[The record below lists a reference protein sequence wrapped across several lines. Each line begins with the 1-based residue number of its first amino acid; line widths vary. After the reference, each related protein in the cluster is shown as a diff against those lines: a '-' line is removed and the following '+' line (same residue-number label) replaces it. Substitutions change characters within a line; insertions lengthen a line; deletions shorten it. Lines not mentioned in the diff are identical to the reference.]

1 MSESPPG
8 VVVGV
13 DIGGTKVLAGV
24 VDDAGRVVR
33 TALRTTPGRRVVTSR
48 VEDALV
54 EAIVEAAGGQPLA
67 GVGVAAAG
75 FVDSAGERVMFA
87 PHLPWQGEP
96 LKDLLEE
103 RLGCP
108 VGLDNDAN
116 CAARA
121 EARYGAARGAASAL
135 MVTMGTGIGGA
146 VLLEGRVVRGANGM
160 AGEFGHMQVVPD
172 GQPCECG
179 RRGCWEQYSSGNAL
193 VRNARALM
201 SEQPSVL
208 GDMTEGNLDRVTGPM
223 VTSAAE
229 QGDLVAHRA
238 FALVGDWLGVG
249 VANLVAALDPE
260 VVVIGGG
267 VSAAG
272 DRLLD
277 PARDALR
284 RTLVGVGHRTGPRP
298 ARRRARPTGRDDRG
312 RAAGRVRS
320 TASVVGHQ
328 LERELL
334 QEQPDVGHDAAS
346 LTGAAVGEPGDGGRV
361 DVDADERHR
370 RRKDAGRGDGV
381 ELGRHH
387 QAVAE
392 VADLVAHGA
401 LALDD
406 VGVDLGERARRRG
419 RTRRGRSASPR

>member
-1 MSESPPG
+1 MSRVNDG

-24 VDDAGRVVR
+24 VDGQGRVAR

-54 EAIVEAAGGQPLA
+54 DAIVEAAGLHAIA

-96 LKDLLEE
+96 LKQLLEE

-121 EARYGAARGAASAL
+121 EARYGAARGAVSAL

-172 GQPCECG
+172 GQACECG

-193 VRNARALM
+193 VRNARSLM

-208 GDMTEGNLDRVTGPM
+208 SDMTDGNPDRVTGPM

-229 QGDLVAHRA
+229 EGDLVARRA
-238 FALVGDWLGVG
+238 FASVGDWLGVG

-272 DRLLD
+272 DKLLE

-284 RTLVGVGHRTGPRP
+284 RTVVGAGHRVVPHLVAAELGPQ
-298 ARRRARPTGRDDRG
+298 
-312 RAAGRVRS
+312 AGMV
-320 TASVVGHQ
+320 
-328 LERELL
+328 
-334 QEQPDVGHDAAS
+334 
-346 LTGAAVGEPGDGGRV
+346 GAA
-361 DVDADERHR
+361 
-370 RRKDAGRGDGV
+370 
-381 ELGRHH
+381 LL
-387 QAVAE
+387 VAE
-392 VADLVAHGA
+392 DHP
-401 LALDD
+401 
-406 VGVDLGERARRRG
+406 RR
-419 RTRRGRSASPR
+419 